1 MPYQQSVLSPVTFHM
16 SLLSGI
22 FVLLNE
28 LRDGP
33 NQNQSYLTMTLL
45 YVYLLEFLFFNV
57 WRYSEEKIRM
67 IEDFWVAFSL
77 FPFMIINCLSNRR
90 LDKLFVLERTF
101 QYMIFK

>member
-1 MPYQQSVLSPVTFHM
+1 M

-45 YVYLLEFLFFNV
+45 YVYLLEFLFFNDTLK
-57 WRYSEEKIRM
+57 RKKQDERLLGGLFIIFFYDYQIFFQT
-67 IEDFWVAFSL
+67 EDQISCYCVGKNISIHDF
-77 FPFMIINCLSNRR
+77 
-90 LDKLFVLERTF
+90 
-101 QYMIFK
+101 

>member
-1 MPYQQSVLSPVTFHM
+1 M

-57 WRYSEEKIRM
+57 WRYSEEK
-67 IEDFWVAFSL
+67 
-77 FPFMIINCLSNRR
+77 N
-90 LDKLFVLERTF
+90 LDD
-101 QYMIFK
+101 

>member
-1 MPYQQSVLSPVTFHM
+1 MSYQQSAFLSSVLFHM

-45 YVYLLEFLFFNV
+45 YVYLLEFLFLMFGDTLKK
-57 WRYSEEKIRM
+57 KIRM
-67 IEDFWVAFSL
+67 IEEDFWVAFSL
-77 FPFMIINCLSNRR
+77 FPFMIINFLSTEDQISCLLCWKEHFN
-90 LDKLFVLERTF
+90 T
-101 QYMIFK
+101 

>member
-1 MPYQQSVLSPVTFHM
+1 M

-67 IEDFWVAFSL
+67 IEEDFWVAFSL
-77 FPFMIINCLSNRR
+77 FPFMIINFLSTEDQISCLLCLKEHFN
-90 LDKLFVLERTF
+90 T
-101 QYMIFK
+101 

>member
-1 MPYQQSVLSPVTFHM
+1 MGILTASGHQRNTIFFVVVGHVLPTICLLSSVLFHM

-57 WRYSEEKIRM
+57 WRYSEEKNQ
-67 IEDFWVAFSL
+67 D
-77 FPFMIINCLSNRR
+77 
-90 LDKLFVLERTF
+90 D
-101 QYMIFK
+101 